1 MASTADIIGVYIA
14 VDITAATDTAIT
26 AITVPMGIM
35 AIAIARMATTAM
47 PIVPMG
53 ITAIGDTVTMGAIG
67 DTATTVAIGDTDT
80 TVAIG
85 DMATMVAIGD
95 TDIMVAIGPIAGTG
109 GAVHIVA
116 GVDRRPFKRATLS
129 R

>member
-14 VDITAATDTAIT
+14 VDITAATGTAIT

-35 AIAIARMATTAM
+35 AIAIA
-47 PIVPMG
+47 P
-53 ITAIGDTVTMGAIG
+53 
-67 DTATTVAIGDTDT
+67 TDT
-80 TVAIG
+80 TVAIA
-85 DMATMVAIGD
+85 DTDTTVAIGD

-116 GVDRRPFKRATLS
+116 GVDYRPFKRATLS
-129 R
+129 S

>member
-1 MASTADIIGVYIA
+1 MKGVHIA
-14 VDITAATDTAIT
+14 VDITAADTATT
-26 AITVPMGIM
+26 AMHIVPMGIM
-35 AIAIARMATTAM
+35 AIAIAPT
-47 PIVPMG
+47 
-53 ITAIGDTVTMGAIG
+53 D
-67 DTATTVAIGDTDT
+67 TTVAIGDTDT
-80 TVAIG
+80 T
-85 DMATMVAIGD
+85 VAIGD

>member
-1 MASTADIIGVYIA
+1 MRGVHIA
-14 VDITAATDTAIT
+14 ADITAAGTATT
-26 AITVPMGIM
+26 AMHIVPMGIM
-35 AIAIARMATTAM
+35 AIAIAPT
-47 PIVPMG
+47 
-53 ITAIGDTVTMGAIG
+53 D
-67 DTATTVAIGDTDT
+67 TTVAIGDTDT

>member
-47 PIVPMG
+47 PTVPMD
-53 ITAIGDTVTMGAIG
+53 IMVIG
-67 DTATTVAIGDTDT
+67 DTAT
-80 TVAIG
+80 
-85 DMATMVAIGD
+85 MA
-95 TDIMVAIGPIAGTG
+95 AIGPIAGTG
-109 GAVHIVA
+109 RGVHIVVGA
-116 GVDRRPFKRATLS
+116 DKSIIRTGTEL
-129 R
+129 

>member
-1 MASTADIIGVYIA
+1 MKGVHIA
-14 VDITAATDTAIT
+14 VDITAADTATT
-26 AITVPMGIM
+26 AMHIVPMGIM
-35 AIAIARMATTAM
+35 AIAIA
-47 PIVPMG
+47 P
-53 ITAIGDTVTMGAIG
+53 
-67 DTATTVAIGDTDT
+67 TDT
-80 TVAIG
+80 TVAIA
-85 DMATMVAIGD
+85 DTDTTVAIGD